1 MTEISTPISTLDLAV
16 VSDSIPATPA
26 QNATITENQ
35 SGLAM
40 TSASPW
46 SAELKSSGVRPVAR

>member
-26 QNATITENQ
+26 QKATITENQ

-46 SAELKSSGVRPVAR
+46 SADENDSGVSPVAR